1 MAPDCPLLGKGG
13 NTMRLWL
20 RKAVIRSAVGFF
32 RPVDP
37 WLFGPADSPGPGSC
51 WEAPGIA
58 GWFNGER

>member
-1 MAPDCPLLGKGG
+1 
-13 NTMRLWL
+13 MRLWL

-32 RPVDP
+32 RPVDL

-58 GWFNGER
+58 RWFNGER